1 MKNLVLSMKEK
12 PLNIFDSRGAVSLM
26 EVNLIHL
33 IAMSFR
39 KSFKFYSNLS
49 FKRNSMEPFPPLSRQ
64 ILTNWKMFLSTVPK
78 ISPVFC
84 PIAYSIMNIFRWK
97 IVLFI
102 L

>member
-49 FKRNSMEPFPPLSRQ
+49 FKRNFNGAISS
-64 ILTNWKMFLSTVPK
+64 FLQADS
-78 ISPVFC
+78 
-84 PIAYSIMNIFRWK
+84 Y
-97 IVLFI
+97 
-102 L
+102 